1 MHIAWRRANSKRLRL
16 PFSSAAFLYKST
28 GASFEYCCQTGPA
41 LGTNRRWSG
50 RPAESGLWAG
60 GLSGASQHSA
70 GLNADTPA
78 TLNAAHIFSAR
89 NVAIGIALL
98 IVLIVG
104 VPESIAIVMII
115 RLLVETQDLVL
126 QILAGAT
133 LPTLLMPIVFM
144 VIELVV
150 IVTMVRIVGTQ
161 HNAADGQATTLQP
174 SSR

>member
-1 MHIAWRRANSKRLRL
+1 MSQAAKRVPRWVRIVAGLVALLNLAYGLAGYLVPASIL
-16 PFSSAAFLYKST
+16 P
-28 GASFEYCCQTGPA
+28 
-41 LGTNRRWSG
+41 
-50 RPAESGLWAG
+50 
-60 GLSGASQHSA
+60 

-89 NVAIGIALL
+89 NVAIGLALL
-98 IVLIVG
+98 IVAIVG

-133 LPTLLMPIVFM
+133 LPALLMPIVFM

-150 IVTMVRIVGTQ
+150 IMTMVRIVGTQ
-161 HNAADGQATTLQP
+161 HHAADGQAAPLP
-174 SSR
+174 SSSR

>member
-1 MHIAWRRANSKRLRL
+1 MNTAAKRVPRWVRIVAGLVALLNLAYGLAGYLVPASIL
-16 PFSSAAFLYKST
+16 P
-28 GASFEYCCQTGPA
+28 
-41 LGTNRRWSG
+41 
-50 RPAESGLWAG
+50 
-60 GLSGASQHSA
+60 